1 MTRRIAIFPL
11 CVLGLVAVTSKK
23 TPAQDFR
30 PQSIAVTANDYTFLG
45 LPEIK
50 SGNTAFSFTN
60 QGKVTHEMF
69 IARLKVGATPD
80 EYLRAA
86 NDPQQRRGLLEDM
99 IGILFAGPGKSPSG
113 KLLVDLV
120 PGATYIVSCN
130 MKDKPDAP
138 GHLTYGMLTS
148 FTVK

>member
-1 MTRRIAIFPL
+1 MEKRIAIFPL
-11 CVLGLVAVTSKK
+11 WALGLVAVTSDKI
-23 TPAQDFR
+23 PAQDFR
-30 PQSIAVTANDYTFLG
+30 PQSIAVIADDYTFLV
-45 LPEIK
+45 LPDIK
-50 SGNTAFSFTN
+50 SGSTAFSFSN
-60 QGKVTHEMF
+60 KGKVTHEMF
-69 IARLKVGATPD
+69 IARLKVGARPD
-80 EYLRAA
+80 EYLKAA

-120 PGATYIVSCN
+120 PGATYIVACN